1 MTMRRAKLNIGLIG
15 AGNIVKERHLPALKR
30 IEDVRI
36 VAVCNSSY
44 ESSEKFCSEF
54 LPDAKPYSNWA
65 ELVAEP
71 EINIIWIGTPPYLH
85 STVAVSAMEAGKH
98 VFCQARMAMTLAE
111 AEEMVAA
118 VQRHP
123 HLVTMVC
130 PTSHGLRG
138 SRFMQKLIADEYVG
152 QPHHLRL
159 QSLTSAYIDPDA
171 PPHWRQRDEYS
182 GLNVLTLGM
191 YAEVLMRWFG
201 PISRLVAHDK
211 TIVPVRQGY
220 EIRIPDMV
228 TVLCTFATGMEG
240 VLEFSGIAPFA
251 RPDRLELYGNQG
263 MLDYDFATDRISGAQ
278 LGDEAPAALPTPARL
293 EQSWNVE
300 ADFIAAVRSPGGIS
314 PQPGF
319 NEGLQYMKVV
329 QAVADSVAQ
338 RREIEIL

>member
-1 MTMRRAKLNIGLIG
+1 MSMRRAKLNIGLIG
-15 AGNIVKERHLPALKR
+15 AGNIVKERHLPALER

-36 VAVCNSSY
+36 IAVCNSSY

-54 LPDAKPYSNWA
+54 LPDAKPYGNWA
-65 ELVAEP
+65 ELLAEP
-71 EINIIWIGTPPYLH
+71 EISIIWIGTPPYLH
-85 STVAVSAMEAGKH
+85 STIAISALEAGKH

-111 AEEMVAA
+111 AEEMVAT

-130 PTSHGLRG
+130 PPSRGLRS
-138 SRFMQKLIADEYVG
+138 SRFMQKLIADEFVG

-182 GLNVLTLGM
+182 GLNVLTLGI
-191 YAEVLMRWFG
+191 YAEILIRWFG
-201 PISRLVAHDK
+201 PVARLVAHDK
-211 TIVPVRQGY
+211 TIIPVRQGY

-228 TVLCTFATGMEG
+228 TVLCTFASGLEG

-251 RPDRLELYGNQG
+251 RPDRLELYGHQG
-263 MLDYDFATDRISGAQ
+263 MLEYDFSTDRVSGAQ
-278 LGDEAPAALPTPARL
+278 IGDEAPVDLPTPPEL

-300 ADFIAAVRSPGGIS
+300 ANFIAAVRSPGGIC

-338 RREIEIL
+338 QREIEIL